1 MSRVLD
7 LARQTLFSHT
17 EDRMKK
23 VLSMFL
29 FVAALGLVGSKAMA
43 DEMTVSA
50 AASLK
55 NAFGEMKTAFEAANK
70 GTTVQTNFAASN
82 PLLKQIVEGA
92 PVDVFASADEATMDK
107 ATDAK
112 VVDTKTRKTFAKN
125 DLVLIV
131 PKGATKPA
139 NLNDLSKMNKIAIGN
154 PDSVPAGRYAR
165 EALTNAKLWETLQ
178 SKYILG
184 TNVRQVL
191 DYVARGEVDAGIVYG
206 TDAKQQADKVD
217 VALVCT
223 GHTPVTYPI
232 AVATTGK
239 NAKSGQKFVDFVLS
253 EQGQAILAK
262 YGFVKP

>member
-1 MSRVLD
+1 
-7 LARQTLFSHT
+7 
-17 EDRMKK
+17 MKK
-23 VLSMFL
+23 VVSMFL
-29 FVAALGLVGSKAMA
+29 FVAALALVGGKAMA

-55 NAFGEMKTAFEAANK
+55 NAFGEMKTVFEAANS
-70 GTTVQTNFAASN
+70 GTAVQTNFAASN

-107 ATDAK
+107 AAAAK
-112 VVDTKTRKTFAKN
+112 VVDTTTRKTFAKN

-131 PKGATKPA
+131 PRGGKKMAV
-139 NLNDLSKMNKIAIGN
+139 LNDLGEAARIAIGN

-165 EALTNAKLWETLQ
+165 EALTNAKLWEALQ
-178 SKYILG
+178 DKYILG

-206 TDAKQQADKVD
+206 TDARQFAGKVD

-232 AVATTGK
+232 AVATPGK
-239 NAKSGQKFVDFVLS
+239 NARAGQKFVDFVLS
-253 EQGQAILAK
+253 GEGQDILAR
-262 YGFVKP
+262 YGFARP